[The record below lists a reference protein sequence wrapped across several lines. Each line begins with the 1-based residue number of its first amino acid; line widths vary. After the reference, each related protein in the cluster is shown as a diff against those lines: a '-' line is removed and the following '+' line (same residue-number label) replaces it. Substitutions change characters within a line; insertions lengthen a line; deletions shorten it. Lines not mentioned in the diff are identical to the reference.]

1 MGKVKASLN
10 EEGCINCDLLYDER
24 EPLATDKLCS
34 TCVREGLTNFVSKEL
49 KENKVSNHE
58 TETYLEDKFQ
68 EALDKGMSDSE
79 AEKYAREE
87 PMRPYGAIRKTMTE
101 MTNKAMNK
109 SAFNEYD
116 RGYRDGVMQ
125 SLELLVNNI
134 SKEGESN
141 AS

>member
-34 TCVREGLTNFVSKEL
+34 TCVKRGLTNFISKEI
-49 KENKVSNHE
+49 KENPMSNHE
-58 TETYLEDKFQ
+58 NETYLENKFQ
-68 EALDKGMSDSE
+68 EGIDRGMTDTE